1 METCSLPISRTAQTR
16 LLLATAMLLSLRA
29 FGQGIVSFSNLGLGA
44 NVIMGIP
51 ITVGTTTYAIGS
63 KAPPGTIFSV
73 ALYWSPF
80 DPATPDGPATVFSQ
94 VGPTGHISPAAGVY
108 NVGSVTIPGVTP
120 PGGLAWL
127 EVKGW
132 ATACGSTYEEALNR
146 GDAILGNSS
155 FFLLRTGDPTIGGTP
170 PSLGFGNGGLVLIGG
185 VGGNQPSL
193 CVPEPSA
200 VALVFVGAL
209 VLL

>member
-29 FGQGIVSFSNLGLGA
+29 FGQSIVPFSTLGLGA
-44 NVIMGIP
+44 TVIMAIQ
-51 ITVGTTTYAIGS
+51 IRVGTTTSVIGS
-63 KAPPGTIFSV
+63 KAPPEPTLSA
-73 ALYWSPF
+73 ALSGSPSA
-80 DPATPDGPATVFSQ
+80 PPPPDGPATVFSQ

-132 ATACGSTYEEALNR
+132 ATACGSTYDEALNR

-155 FFLLRTGDPTIGGTP
+155 FFLLRPGDP
-170 PSLGFGNGGLVLIGG
+170 
-185 VGGNQPSL
+185 
-193 CVPEPSA
+193 
-200 VALVFVGAL
+200 
-209 VLL
+209 